1 MCFCDDFVKHR
12 KIFESTL
19 ASIAQSRYSRFKM
32 LCASWW
38 QLPWCVPAV
47 QQILPV
53 LCVQPQN
60 RPLGWVGGGDFKKL
74 RIVLQNT
81 YHCPML
87 KDGVRSPAK
96 LFEACDC
103 PYHCQGNFYVT
114 WCVFFFIIII
124 YALRWVNMF
133 RMSKRIAV
141 YLGFCS
147 DQGGGELH
155 VLVCALKEWNQDFH
169 LGLSKRTRFT
179 LVEQLMS
186 RLTNSLQF
194 RRYVS
199 VNLFMPAVLTQLAQC
214 QRLWRDNCTG
224 STGWMGNRS
233 SLARVIKKMHS
244 SAALWN
250 LSSSNRKASTP
261 LDKLVLLLS
270 FSKVSLFRR
279 EVLSLFFMLHVK
291 FLNSTGFTNQHCYI
305 VLFISKECAWIQAI
319 FCA

>member
-1 MCFCDDFVKHR
+1 MV
-12 KIFESTL
+12 
-19 ASIAQSRYSRFKM
+19 
-32 LCASWW
+32 CASCATNPPGSVRATPEPPAGLGGWW
-38 QLPWCVPAV
+38 WLQKIAHCASEYLPLSDAEGWCEIPS
-47 QQILPV
+47 QTFWSLRLPV
-53 LCVQPQN
+53 SLP
-60 RPLGWVGGGDFKKL
+60 
-74 RIVLQNT
+74 
-81 YHCPML
+81 
-87 KDGVRSPAK
+87 
-96 LFEACDC
+96 
-103 PYHCQGNFYVT
+103 GNFLRDVM
-114 WCVFFFIIII
+114 CLFFIIIII

>member
-1 MCFCDDFVKHR
+1 MPAGDSCHGVCQLCNK
-12 KIFESTL
+12 S
-19 ASIAQSRYSRFKM
+19 SRF
-32 LCASWW
+32 CACNPRTARW
-38 QLPWCVPAV
+38 V
-47 QQILPV
+47 
-53 LCVQPQN
+53 
-60 RPLGWVGGGDFKKL
+60 GWVVVTSKNCALCF
-74 RIVLQNT
+74 RILTIVRCWRMVWDPQPNF
-81 YHCPML
+81 L
-87 KDGVRSPAK
+87 KPAIARITARK
-96 LFEACDC
+96 FS
-103 PYHCQGNFYVT
+103 T
-114 WCVFFFIIII
+114 WRDVSFFFIIIII

-270 FSKVSLFRR
+270 F
-279 EVLSLFFMLHVK
+279 
-291 FLNSTGFTNQHCYI
+291 
-305 VLFISKECAWIQAI
+305 
-319 FCA
+319 